1 MAERRK
7 APKVPKVAK
16 GQLRVTGFKLP
27 KSLKQL
33 KSLLAKDGLGSKTI
47 HEIEPGHLG
56 SGSDINQRQ
65 YAMFRAFSTPIFRP
79 SQLLKDMQD
88 FGLDQ
93 TWDLARNIV
102 NQSSEF
108 RRYLALLQGVQ
119 TVSGLSPSSEAWPG
133 AFKPTRD
140 IQEQVVTVKGVS
152 TLERSQKS
160 RPGGTR
166 RATTRAKQEDLST
179 GKKTIGRRLGRKVA
193 GVLKRGRSSIE
204 SESDSMSQSIF
215 FDDPDVVSSEDDDPT
230 YVEDDDKLP
239 DADDE
244 TSVNTALILLLK
256 EISHL
261 IPNIKSDWTF
271 DHLSFSPQFKKG
283 SYTAITDGGLRSK
296 TNQAIMY
303 IIEAKRRVSSQ
314 RYEEIVM
321 QEAAELVGWIQHG
334 DSPRPELKGHLA
346 LLSGDRHQIFVTFA
360 SCSPDYQA
368 YLNPEIGH
376 ATSDTHMKMQTYGPY
391 NTLVNRHM
399 EDFAVVVVSLM
410 LLAEKAL

>member
-7 APKVPKVAK
+7 APKVPKVSK
-16 GQLRVTGFKLP
+16 GQLRVTGFKIP
-27 KSLKQL
+27 KDLAQL
-33 KSLLAKDGLGSKTI
+33 KSMLAKDGLGSKTI
-47 HEIEPGHLG
+47 HDIEPGHLG

-65 YAMFRAFSTPIFRP
+65 YAMFRAFSTPISRHSGF
-79 SQLLKDMQD
+79 LKDMQE
-88 FGLDQ
+88 FGLEQ
-93 TWDLARNIV
+93 TWDQARNIV

-119 TVSGLSPSSEAWPG
+119 TVSGLSPSSAAWPG

-166 RATTRAKQEDLST
+166 RATSAKQEDLST
-179 GKKTIGRRLGRKVA
+179 SKKTIGRRLGRKVA
-193 GVLKRGRSSIE
+193 EALKRGRSPIE
-204 SESDSMSQSIF
+204 SESDSMSQSI

-271 DHLSFSPQFKKG
+271 DRLSFSPQFRRA

-296 TNQAIMY
+296 TNQAILY
-303 IIEAKRRVSSQ
+303 ILEAKRRVRSQ

-376 ATSDTHMKMQTYGPY
+376 ATPNTHMKMQTYGPY

>member
-1 MAERRK
+1 
-7 APKVPKVAK
+7 
-16 GQLRVTGFKLP
+16 
-27 KSLKQL
+27 
-33 KSLLAKDGLGSKTI
+33 
-47 HEIEPGHLG
+47 
-56 SGSDINQRQ
+56 
-65 YAMFRAFSTPIFRP
+65 
-79 SQLLKDMQD
+79 
-88 FGLDQ
+88 
-93 TWDLARNIV
+93 
-102 NQSSEF
+102 
-108 RRYLALLQGVQ
+108 
-119 TVSGLSPSSEAWPG
+119 
-133 AFKPTRD
+133 
-140 IQEQVVTVKGVS
+140 
-152 TLERSQKS
+152 
-160 RPGGTR
+160 
-166 RATTRAKQEDLST
+166 
-179 GKKTIGRRLGRKVA
+179 
-193 GVLKRGRSSIE
+193 
-204 SESDSMSQSIF
+204 MSQSIF

-303 IIEAKRRVSSQ
+303 IVEAKRRVRSA
-314 RYEEIVM
+314 RYEDIVM
-321 QEAAELVGWIQHG
+321 QEGAELVGWIQHG

-346 LLSGDRHQIFVTFA
+346 LLSGDRHEIYVTFA

-376 ATSDTHMKMQTYGPY
+376 ATPDTHMKMQIYGPY

>member
-1 MAERRK
+1 MRPGEEYSQ
-7 APKVPKVAK
+7 PV
-16 GQLRVTGFKLP
+16 LRVSAVPRTLTG
-27 KSLKQL
+27 
-33 KSLLAKDGLGSKTI
+33 
-47 HEIEPGHLG
+47 
-56 SGSDINQRQ
+56 
-65 YAMFRAFSTPIFRP
+65 RANSVP
-79 SQLLKDMQD
+79 
-88 FGLDQ
+88 
-93 TWDLARNIV
+93 
-102 NQSSEF
+102 
-108 RRYLALLQGVQ
+108 
-119 TVSGLSPSSEAWPG
+119 GLSPSSAAWPG

-166 RATTRAKQEDLST
+166 RATTRARQEDLST

-193 GVLKRGRSSIE
+193 GVLKRRRSSIE

-303 IIEAKRRVSSQ
+303 IVEAKRRVRSA
-314 RYEEIVM
+314 RYEDIVM
-321 QEAAELVGWIQHG
+321 QEGAELVGWIQHG
-334 DSPRPELKGHLA
+334 DSPRPELKG
-346 LLSGDRHQIFVTFA
+346 Q
-360 SCSPDYQA
+360 
-368 YLNPEIGH
+368 
-376 ATSDTHMKMQTYGPY
+376 
-391 NTLVNRHM
+391 
-399 EDFAVVVVSLM
+399 
-410 LLAEKAL
+410 